1 MTTLNIDSSKNL
13 NNYPVKSNNL
23 SNLQLTKEP
32 QNIYGN
38 FSSANP
44 ELAMYLPNVT
54 SPGWIDSANC
64 TGLDYVNTNPDYS
77 TLTYQQCDNKFTDQY
92 FIPENGFAA
101 LLKNLNYT
109 FDALSD
115 ESKKNYIN
123 QLKLFIKNNSSE
135 NKSVSFAPSPQ
146 IIEKFT
152 NNKTV
157 NQDITNNT
165 NNTDNTDNTDN
176 INNVLTCCNI
186 FVLIIMI
193 IIIVLLLSNFTK

>member
-1 MTTLNIDSSKNL
+1 MTILNINSSKNL
-13 NNYPVKSNNL
+13 NNYPVKSKNF

-32 QNIYGN
+32 QKLYGN

-77 TLTYQQCDNKFTDQY
+77 KLTFQQCDNKFTDQY

-135 NKSVSFAPSPQ
+135 NKIVSFAPSPQ

-152 NNKTV
+152 NEKIV
-157 NQDITNNT
+157 NQDDS
-165 NNTDNTDNTDN
+165 NNTDNTNN
-176 INNVLTCCNI
+176 ILTCCNI
-186 FVLIIMI
+186 IVLIIMI
-193 IIIVLLLSNFTK
+193 IIIVLLLSNFTKK

>member
-13 NNYPVKSNNL
+13 NNYPVKSNNF

-32 QNIYGN
+32 QNLYGN

-77 TLTYQQCDNKFTDQY
+77 KLTFQQCDNKFTDQY

-135 NKSVSFAPSPQ
+135 NKMVSFAPSPQ

-152 NNKTV
+152 NEKIV
-157 NQDITNNT
+157 NEDNS
-165 NNTDNTDNTDN
+165 NNTDNTNN
-176 INNVLTCCNI
+176 ILTCCNI
-186 FVLIIMI
+186 IVLIIMI
-193 IIIVLLLSNFTK
+193 IIIVLLLSNFTKK